1 MRSDLVA
8 HAEMDLIRGI
18 LRDPSQFKHIE
29 DLTPSKIYSPIA
41 RAIWSVVYEKRGVV
55 AATTLYDDLGTFEEG
70 RKVYEV
76 YPDLLD
82 FRAELWGNVLDD
94 ENIDEIGNAVRS
106 AYKQRHYELI
116 TQEFNTSLD
125 IDTLLDYKIR
135 ELRLLRHEGVTILED
150 VDKALEAGFEVARAF
165 EWKQKHPTLQ
175 LGWKCGDPQYDKF
188 LRNVGGL
195 DGEKLVVVG
204 ALSGEGKSQW
214 LINQARGYAT
224 TPRDTDQKIPKV
236 VLIST
241 EMGTR
246 AIADR
251 VCANWAQ
258 VNTSSTT
265 TSPDAIQRL
274 YDAAQRWKDLIGSGH
289 LRIIEHMSNIDEIAK
304 AFAKLKDKDQIDIG
318 IIDYIGMLQS
328 SGPKGDKAS
337 SYQSIGDI
345 AKAMQNI
352 CLELQIPIVTAAQ
365 LNRETYKG
373 PGGKPSSSNI
383 ADSIAIKHAAS
394 IFHLMWRPDLH
405 SFQIAGESAGHWKD
419 VMIML
424 TDKIRHAGPAPHMYY
439 HFNGEFSQFTE
450 IPPSMRKILQ
460 SEKEQKRILGIKV

>member
-1 MRSDLVA
+1 MRADLVTQ
-8 HAEMDLIRGI
+8 AEMDLIRGI
-18 LRDPSQFKHIE
+18 LRDPTQFKHVE
-29 DLTPSKIYSPIA
+29 DLAPSKIYDSVA
-41 RAIWSVVYEKRGVV
+41 RAIWAIVYDKRGVV
-55 AATTLYDDLGTFEEG
+55 AATTLYDELDTFEEG
-70 RKVYEV
+70 RQVYNV
-76 YPDLLD
+76 FPTIQD
-82 FRAELWGNVLDD
+82 FRAELWGGISDEGDIDQVGNV
-94 ENIDEIGNAVRS
+94 VRN
-106 AYKQRHYELI
+106 AYKERHYQLI

-125 IDTLLDYKIR
+125 IDTILDYKIR
-135 ELRLLRHEGVTILED
+135 ELRTLRHEGVTILED
-150 VDKALEAGFEVARAF
+150 MDKALNAGFEIAEAF
-165 EWKQKHPTLQ
+165 EWRQKNPKLQ
-175 LGWKCGDPQYDKF
+175 LGWKCGEPQYDNF

-195 DGEKLVVVG
+195 EGEKLVVVG

-214 LINQARGYAT
+214 LINQAKGYAT
-224 TPRDTDQKIPKV
+224 TPRDTDKKVPKV

-258 VNTSSTT
+258 VDTSSTT
-265 TSPDAIQRL
+265 TSPDSIQKL
-274 YDAAQRWKDLIGSGH
+274 YDAAQKWKELIGSGH

-304 AFAKLKDKDQIDIG
+304 VFAKLRDKDQIDIG

-328 SGPKGDKAS
+328 SGSKGDKAS

-352 CLELQIPIVTAAQ
+352 CLELQMPIVTAAQ

-424 TDKIRHAGPAPHMYY
+424 TDKIRHAGPAHDMYY
-439 HFNGEFSQFTE
+439 HFNGKFSQFSE
-450 IPPSMRKILQ
+450 VPLNMRKVLI
-460 SEKEQKRILGIKV
+460 SEKEQKRIHGIKV